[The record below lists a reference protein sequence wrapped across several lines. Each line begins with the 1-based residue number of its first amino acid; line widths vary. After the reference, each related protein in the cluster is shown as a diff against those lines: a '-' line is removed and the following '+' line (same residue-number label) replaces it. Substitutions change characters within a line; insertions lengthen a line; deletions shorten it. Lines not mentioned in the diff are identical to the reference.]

1 MIRLTRTMI
10 AGLIATTGVLPRC
23 THLQLLGVDPLGA
36 QQPAKVHSA
45 DADSDATMDKD
56 DDSDSDS
63 NSDSDSESDT
73 PSHDE
78 HGAHA
83 SGALRTVDVARMLRS
98 ASDTTP
104 LHVHVA
110 YGAGS
115 LSVLPVDGAWL
126 YKVRLNYLPAQWS
139 PSITYDTDSRSLNV
153 GGGKHG
159 DINIDLGDHHSH
171 SADELRVAL
180 ARKVPLDLD
189 LAFGAADATAQL
201 GGLSVR
207 HLTIQTG
214 AADASVSFNAPDP
227 VPLEDLDLKVGA
239 ASFQAKGLGNAHV
252 QHVKVRGI
260 ASDVDLDFGGH
271 WTGDAT
277 LDLQAALGAVHI
289 HVPQGVIVDA
299 PIKKTVIGSWDNST
313 GPAVPEPGSP
323 VYHLHIQSTAA
334 LGSVEV
340 DRKTRE

>member
-1 MIRLTRTMI
+1 
-10 AGLIATTGVLPRC
+10 
-23 THLQLLGVDPLGA
+23 
-36 QQPAKVHSA
+36 
-45 DADSDATMDKD
+45 
-56 DDSDSDS
+56 
-63 NSDSDSESDT
+63 
-73 PSHDE
+73 
-78 HGAHA
+78 
-83 SGALRTVDVARMLRS
+83 MLRS

-126 YKVRLNYLPAQWS
+126 YKVRLNYLPVQGS
-139 PSITYDTDSRSLNV
+139 PSITYDPDSRSLNV

-159 DINIDLGDHHSH
+159 DINIEMGDHHGH

-180 ARKVPLDLD
+180 ARRVPLDLD
-189 LAFGAADATAQL
+189 LAFGAADANAQL

-207 HLTIQTG
+207 HLTIETG

-227 VPLEDLDLKVGA
+227 VPLEQLDLKVGA
-239 ASFQAKGLGNAHV
+239 ASFEAKGLGNAHV

-260 ASDVDLDFGGH
+260 ASDVDLDFSGR

-289 HVPQGVIVDA
+289 HVPQGVVVD
-299 PIKKTVIGSWDNST
+299 PPTNKTVIGSWDNST

-323 VYHLHIQSTAA
+323 VYHLHIQSKAA

-340 DRKTRE
+340 DRKTKE

>member
-1 MIRLTRTMI
+1 MIRLTRTLV
-10 AGLIATTGVLPRC
+10 AGLIATAGVLPRW
-23 THLQLLGVDPLGA
+23 THLPLPGVGLLGA
-36 QQPAKVHSA
+36 QQPAKVHSS
-45 DADSDATMDKD
+45 DADSDDTMDKD
-56 DDSDSDS
+56 DGSDSDDD
-63 NSDSDSESDT
+63 NDT

-83 SGALRTVDVARMLRS
+83 GGGHRTLDVARMLRG

-104 LHVHVA
+104 LQVHVA
-110 YGAGS
+110 YGAGA
-115 LSVLPVDGAWL
+115 LSVLPVDGPWL
-126 YKVRLNYLPAQWS
+126 YNVRLNYLPGRES
-139 PSITYDTDSRSLNV
+139 PRIAYDPNARSLNV
-153 GGGKHG
+153 SGSKNG
-159 DINIDLGDHHSH
+159 DVDIEFGDHHNH
-171 SADELRVAL
+171 SADDLRVAL

-189 LAFGAADATAQL
+189 LAFGAADATAKL

-214 AADASVSFNAPDP
+214 AADATVSFNAPDP
-227 VPLEDLDLKVGA
+227 VPLEQLDLKVGA
-239 ASFQAKGLGNAHV
+239 ASFEAKGLGNAHV
-252 QHVKVRGI
+252 QHVNVQGV

-289 HVPQGVIVDA
+289 HVPQGVAVDM
-299 PIKKTVIGSWDNST
+299 PTRPKTLIGSWDNSA

-323 VYHLHIQSTAA
+323 VYHLHIRSKAA

-340 DRKTRE
+340 DRKTTE